1 RTVMRILVVE
11 DNSDLANSIATSI
24 RQMEH
29 AVDVI
34 GDGLH
39 AESMLHT
46 EPYDLVVLDLNLPGK
61 DGLEILK
68 SLRGR
73 GSDLPVLILTAR
85 AETESRVQGLDLG
98 ADDYLTKPFHL
109 AELDARIRA
118 LLRRKQASASP
129 VLKLGPLEFDTVSR
143 EARLNGEELPLTRRE
158 RGVLEVL
165 ISARKKV
172 ISKDKIAEHLFSFD
186 DEVNVTAIE
195 LYIHRLRKK
204 LDAPGIGIRTVRGLG
219 YVLEVDE

>member
-1 RTVMRILVVE
+1 MRILVVE

>member
-1 RTVMRILVVE
+1 MRILVVE
-11 DNSDLANSIATSI
+11 DNTDLANSIATSI

-29 AVDVI
+29 AVDTI

-39 AESMLHT
+39 AESMLRT
-46 EPYDLVVLDLNLPGK
+46 EPYDLVVLDLNLPGQ
-61 DGLEILK
+61 DGLEVLK
-68 SLRGR
+68 SLRNR

-85 AETESRVQGLDLG
+85 AETASRVEGLDLG

-109 AELDARIRA
+109 AELDARVRA
-118 LLRRKQASASP
+118 LLRRKQASANP
-129 VLKLGPLEFDTVSR
+129 VLTLGPLEFDTVSR
-143 EARLNGEELPLTRRE
+143 EARLNGEELSLTRRE

-186 DEVNVTAIE
+186 DDVNVSAIE

>member
-1 RTVMRILVVE
+1 MRILVVE
-11 DNSDLANSIATSI
+11 DNIDLANSIATSI

-29 AVDVI
+29 AVDTI

-39 AESMLHT
+39 AESMLRT
-46 EPYDLVVLDLNLPGK
+46 EPYDLVVLDLNLPGQ

-68 SLRGR
+68 SLRNR

-85 AETESRVQGLDLG
+85 AETASRVEGLDLG
-98 ADDYLTKPFHL
+98 ADDYPTKPFHL
-109 AELDARIRA
+109 AELDARVRA

-129 VLKLGPLEFDTVSR
+129 VLTLGPLEFDTVSR
-143 EARLNGEELPLTRRE
+143 EARLNGEELSLTRRE

-204 LDAPGIGIRTVRGLG
+204 LDAPGISIRTVRGLG